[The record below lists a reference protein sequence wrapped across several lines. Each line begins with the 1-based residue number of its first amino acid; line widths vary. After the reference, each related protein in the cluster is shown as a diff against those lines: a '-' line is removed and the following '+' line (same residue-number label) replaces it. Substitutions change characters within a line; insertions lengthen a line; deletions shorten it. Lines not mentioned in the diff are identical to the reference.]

1 MPTYQYTCTD
11 CGIPLETVQSFTEP
25 ALTDCPTCGGR
36 LRKVYSAV
44 GVVFKGSGFYRN
56 DSRVS
61 VNGEGGS
68 KEKAPKGAQDAGTAG
83 SGTKDKTSDSGAR
96 DSGAKDSGSK
106 ESGTKNGV
114 AANGSAPIK
123 DAAGPAS
130 TKGSNPLSTSSGS
143 SKRPSSGSSAA

>member
-25 ALTDCPTCGGR
+25 ALTECPTCGGR

-68 KEKAPKGAQDAGTAG
+68 KEKASKGAQDSGTAG
-83 SGTKDKTSDSGAR
+83 SGTKDTSS
-96 DSGAKDSGSK
+96 DSGSK
-106 ESGTKNGV
+106 ESGPKV
-114 AANGSAPIK
+114 AVNGSTSGKDSAP
-123 DAAGPAS
+123 AVPAPK
-130 TKGSNPLSTSSGS
+130 TGSKPLSTSRGS
-143 SKRPSSGSSAA
+143 SNRPSAGSSAA